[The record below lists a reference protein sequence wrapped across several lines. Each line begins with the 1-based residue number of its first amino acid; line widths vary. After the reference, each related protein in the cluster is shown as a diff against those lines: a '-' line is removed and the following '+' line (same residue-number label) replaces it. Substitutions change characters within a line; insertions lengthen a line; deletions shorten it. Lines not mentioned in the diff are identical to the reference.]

1 MRDRED
7 MIRVPREPFEP
18 QKLAVLAT
26 CDEHGHPYTSL
37 MAFAATDNLDR
48 LLLATERSSRKFANL
63 SAEPRVALLIDS
75 RPNRGSDLKEALAV
89 TVVGRAQEVRR
100 AERVGLLR
108 LYLVKHPQ
116 LEAFVT
122 SPSCALISVKVKVYY
137 VASRF
142 QRVTEL
148 RPAD

>member
-1 MRDRED
+1 MPDREEVK
-7 MIRVPREPFEP
+7 RVLRELFAP

-26 CDEHGHPYTSL
+26 RDENGHPYTSL
-37 MAFAATDNLDR
+37 MAFAATDDLNR
-48 LLLATERSSRKFANL
+48 MLLATERSSRKFANL

-75 RPNRGSDLKEALAV
+75 RSNRDSDFKEALAV
-89 TVVGRAQEVRR
+89 TVIGRAQEVDP
-100 AERVGLLR
+100 AEGGGFLR
-108 LYLVKHPQ
+108 LYVAKHPQ